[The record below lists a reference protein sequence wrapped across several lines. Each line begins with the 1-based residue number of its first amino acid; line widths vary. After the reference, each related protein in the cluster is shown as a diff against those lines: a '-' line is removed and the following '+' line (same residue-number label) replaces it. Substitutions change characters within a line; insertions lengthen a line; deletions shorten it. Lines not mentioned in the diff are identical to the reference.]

1 MHTYKYPRPV
11 VAADCVV
18 FGWNENGLH
27 VLLVKRSTDP
37 FAGKWSLPGGFV
49 MEEETIDQTTTRIL
63 KSKAGLRNVF
73 FEQLYTFSNNERD
86 PRGWVITV
94 AHYALVGLTTGMQEE
109 REGSAESKWFAL
121 GKIPPLAFD
130 HREIVN
136 AAITRLKG
144 KVRYQ
149 PVGFELLPDKFT
161 LRQLQQL
168 YEDILGI
175 EIDKRNF
182 RKKITG
188 MELLKESGEK
198 QQNVAHKAAMLFRFD
213 DKKYKELTKKGFH
226 FEL

>member
-27 VLLVKRSTDP
+27 VLLVKRNTDP

-49 MEEETIDQTTTRIL
+49 MEQETTDQTTARVL
-63 KSKAGLRNVF
+63 QSKAGLRNVF
-73 FEQLYTFSNNERD
+73 FEQLYTFSNSERD
-86 PRGWVITV
+86 PRGWILTV
-94 AHYALVGLTTGMQEE
+94 AHYALVGLSTAMQQKQ
-109 REGSAESKWFAL
+109 EGSAESKWFAL
-121 GKIPPLAFD
+121 GKIPALAFD

-136 AAITRLKG
+136 MAIARLKG

-182 RKKITG
+182 RKKISS
-188 MELLKESGEK
+188 MKLLKESGEK
-198 QQNVAHKAAMLFRFD
+198 QQNVAHKAAMLYAFD